1 MVARALSRGSRG
13 ARRAAG
19 PVRGGRGEARASR
32 RRAQAEGWICAGD
45 DTEARGRGVAGEA
58 LNGSGGALRAAAYM
72 EAGAPP
78 RGWRGRVLWLVSV
91 EVSCCF
97 DPVRVGERAGVGS

>member
-32 RRAQAEGWICAGD
+32 RRPQAEGWICAGD
-45 DTEARGRGVAGEA
+45 DTEA